1 MVQAIKE
8 WTLCLEETEMSL
20 GTVRLERERPNDR
33 KNGKKKRNQEKGK
46 SDINRDRMTKE
57 AGKSNRNETKRKSV
71 RNFNDRKVKDE
82 RRENLKEKEN
92 SVHKKIATLY

>member
-20 GTVRLERERPNDR
+20 GTVRLERERPNNR
-33 KNGKKKRNQEKGK
+33 KKKMNQEKGQ

-57 AGKSNRNETKRKSV
+57 GEKSNRNETKRKSV
-71 RNFNDRKVKDE
+71 RNFNDRKVKDK
-82 RRENLKEKEN
+82 RGENLKRIQFIKN
-92 SVHKKIATLY
+92 SHFILEQE

>member
-1 MVQAIKE
+1 
-8 WTLCLEETEMSL
+8 
-20 GTVRLERERPNDR
+20 
-33 KNGKKKRNQEKGK
+33 
-46 SDINRDRMTKE
+46 MTKE

>member
-1 MVQAIKE
+1 MI
-8 WTLCLEETEMSL
+8 
-20 GTVRLERERPNDR
+20 
-33 KNGKKKRNQEKGK
+33 GKMEKKRNQEKGK

-57 AGKSNRNETKRKSV
+57 GGKSNRNETKRKSV